1 MALKYSDQVGQQED
15 WANVITNVA
24 MVDTPKLAWLPEG
37 PNIISTERLYQAETY
52 RPPSRNSHADGVPVG
67 GEQSAGETRKELRS
81 VIQYSTKRAGVTV
94 LQQGFGNVAGVEDE
108 LGREIRKQTKE
119 LSKDIE
125 AAISSAQECRVGVSG
140 TTGYMTRGIPNW
152 IQASPQAV
160 YPVDSSLYP
169 SAAQISTTATASLT
183 EDVILNILQ
192 GMGTTTRDKQTI
204 TAFIGPTLQRIIN
217 NWPMFVPSS
226 GSTINGGAY
235 PSAVRGGAFD
245 RGIVRYISPFGPVD
259 LVLDYNN
266 YALDSNGVAQSGTTY
281 NTHSA
286 FFLHQDKWQ
295 FSWGSMNGGSG
306 KPKWVES
313 GYEGGKRSAFCES
326 VWMLTC
332 LNPQGEGKYAPAS

>member
-1 MALKYSDQVGQQED
+1 MSLKYSDQVGQQED

-24 MVDTPKLAWLPEG
+24 MIDTPKLAWLPSG
-37 PNIISTERLYQAETY
+37 PSVKSMEHQYQAETF
-52 RPPSRNSHADGVPVG
+52 RAAGRNSHADGTPVG
-67 GEQSAGETRKELRS
+67 GEQSAGETRKALRS
-81 VIQYSTKRAGVTV
+81 VAQYSTKRAGVTV
-94 LQQGFGNVAGVEDE
+94 LGQEFGNVAGVTDE

-125 AAISSAQECRVGVSG
+125 AAISSAQECRVGVTG
-140 TTGYMTRGIPNW
+140 TTGYLTRGIPNW
-152 IQASPQAV
+152 IQRSAQAT

-169 SAAQISTTATASLT
+169 ADAQISTTATASLT
-183 EDVILNILQ
+183 ENVILDILQ
-192 GMGTTTRDKQTI
+192 GIGTTTRSKQTI

-217 NWPMFVPSS
+217 LFPMFVPST

-245 RGIVRYISPFGPVD
+245 RGIVRYASPFGPVD
-259 LVLDYNN
+259 LVMDFNN

-286 FFLHQDKWQ
+286 FFLHQDKWS
-295 FSWGSMNGGSG
+295 FSWGAMNGGSG
-306 KPKWVES
+306 QPKWMES
-313 GYEGGKRSAFCES
+313 AYEGGKRSAFCES

-332 LNPQGEGKYAPAS
+332 LSPAGEGKYAPAT